1 MEQVRKLATKNIY
14 FLIAYSAIAVA
25 GVWVYEKVIRPRKV
39 QREIKKVVSE
49 LNEMRDERTK
59 HIASLFTGTKDS
71 ISKL

>member
-59 HIASLFTGTKDS
+59 HIASLFTGAKDS
-71 ISKL
+71 ISKI